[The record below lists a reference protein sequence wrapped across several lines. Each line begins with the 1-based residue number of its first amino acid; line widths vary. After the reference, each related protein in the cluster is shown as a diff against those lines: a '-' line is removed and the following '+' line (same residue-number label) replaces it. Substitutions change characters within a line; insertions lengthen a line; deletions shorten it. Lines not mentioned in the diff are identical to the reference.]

1 MFLLF
6 PMPVS
11 DIGYPVYSDQSIGA
25 YSVKWFIPVQV
36 KPQRSAGPFFF
47 SALFMICLHTAKGP
61 FSEVSFVKELTGN

>member
-6 PMPVS
+6 PMLVS

-36 KPQRSAGPFFF
+36 KPQRSAALFFF
-47 SALFMICLHTAKGP
+47 R
-61 FSEVSFVKELTGN
+61 FVHDLLAYS

>member
-1 MFLLF
+1 MFLMF

-25 YSVKWFIPVQV
+25 YSVRWFILVQV

-47 SALFMICLHTAKGP
+47 FR
-61 FSEVSFVKELTGN
+61 FVHDLLAYS